1 MCSPSINSALL
12 QGLPQTQLL
21 SSCSPA
27 VLPLAS
33 FCLFGNCGVIF
44 IGFISTEEQ
53 QQSCA
58 VCVSDVVVCFSL
70 SVFTCDS
77 DPNTEDSAIASDYL
91 SLTRLSPVSHLSLRA
106 AVWPV
111 TAVFRQAMPS
121 SFALSAPK
129 IRCTS
134 SRSRRRTSSGDT
146 GENECNGVNTLQ
158 VYFWRHVL

>member
-1 MCSPSINSALL
+1 MTELFFGVFLKVNTVAFQLFSSCFVFGFFLPLWELWCNLYRFHLDRRAAAVLNVPVQFVFPMLL
-12 QGLPQTQLL
+12 CVLVCQCLPVTQVQIQKTQRLPQT
-21 SSCSPA
+21 
-27 VLPLAS
+27 
-33 FCLFGNCGVIF
+33 
-44 IGFISTEEQ
+44 
-53 QQSCA
+53 
-58 VCVSDVVVCFSL
+58 
-70 SVFTCDS
+70 
-77 DPNTEDSAIASDYL
+77 
-91 SLTRLSPVSHLSLRA
+91 TRLSRVSNLSLRA

-111 TAVFRQAMPS
+111 TAVFHQAMPS